1 MRKDIIYRDCTM
13 PGGYLPW
20 RRWAAG
26 ETPPWRRNQ
35 CCDEKPDSSAT
46 STTGISV
53 RVRRARAGSRRRRHH
68 PEHPP
73 ARLSKDQ
80 RVKGISLTSLVRRR
94 WMVLVAVV
102 VVAVAGFAVYRL
114 HGAFGSHKNSSIA
127 SGVSNE
133 IVPCTPKSVV
143 YEVFGT
149 PGATA
154 TINYQDVHAAPQRV
168 DNAPL
173 PWSYT

>member
-1 MRKDIIYRDCTM
+1 
-13 PGGYLPW
+13 
-20 RRWAAG
+20 
-26 ETPPWRRNQ
+26 
-35 CCDEKPDSSAT
+35 
-46 STTGISV
+46 
-53 RVRRARAGSRRRRHH
+53 
-68 PEHPP
+68 
-73 ARLSKDQ
+73 
-80 RVKGISLTSLVRRR
+80 
-94 WMVLVAVV
+94 MVLVAVV

-133 IVPCTPKSVV
+133 IVPFNPKSVV
-143 YEVFGT
+143 YEVFGA

-173 PWSYT
+173 PWSYTITTTDPAVIANLVAQGNGNTLGCRIIVNGVVKDERTVNEMNAYTFCLDKSG